1 MNVRRQG
8 ESRQIGP
15 LKAGALGLVGL
26 ALLSTAAEAKLMRY
40 IIDGKTYSYST
51 NNDAQTQA
59 AKKRMEAAKRAGS
72 AVKLAHSFKEWK
84 HLQRIARKPRAKI
97 ETVRRT
103 PRYVPDAEVTAS
115 VSKAPPRPPIPAV
128 GVPRTAWDAA
138 IRSITFDLRSGIKT
152 IHHDDGSV
160 REEPF
165 EAAELQRLSQPNL
178 TGMIDPVRMSEPLIQ
193 PDLDSFVDQ
202 VRKGQDR

>member
-1 MNVRRQG
+1 
-8 ESRQIGP
+8 
-15 LKAGALGLVGL
+15 
-26 ALLSTAAEAKLMRY
+26 
-40 IIDGKTYSYST
+40 
-51 NNDAQTQA
+51 
-59 AKKRMEAAKRAGS
+59 
-72 AVKLAHSFKEWK
+72 
-84 HLQRIARKPRAKI
+84 
-97 ETVRRT
+97 
-103 PRYVPDAEVTAS
+103 VT
-115 VSKAPPRPPIPAV
+115 
-128 GVPRTAWDAA
+128 RTAWDAA